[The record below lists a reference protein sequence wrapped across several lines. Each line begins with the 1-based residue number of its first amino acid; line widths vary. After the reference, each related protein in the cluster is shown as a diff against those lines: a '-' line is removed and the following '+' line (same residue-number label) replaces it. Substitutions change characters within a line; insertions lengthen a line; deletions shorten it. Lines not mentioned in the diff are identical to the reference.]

1 MKVTLKSILVL
12 STVALL
18 VSSCKSREE
27 KALETIKADMY
38 KTLNDF
44 DSYQPIETVFDS
56 LENNVYGDTTNI
68 ERVRKIAE
76 LGHKGDLIYEEYQ
89 EALGKLDYWAKYKH
103 LDLGKEKMTEYKEK
117 VDEYNEL
124 LQAYEGP
131 FKTELTKFYNGNLKK
146 KGEFYGWR
154 VTHKFRAKTKSGESS
169 IFTFTYLMDKECEK
183 IYTYFDETDSW
194 EDYITYVNKLLEAK

>member
-1 MKVTLKSILVL
+1 MKVTLKTILVL

-18 VSSCKSREE
+18 ITSCKSREE

-76 LGHKGDLIYEEYQ
+76 LAHKGDYINEKYQ
-89 EALGKLDYWAKYKH
+89 EALGQLDYWAKYKH

-117 VDEYNEL
+117 ADEYNEL
-124 LQAYEGP
+124 LQEYAEP
-131 FKTELTKFYNGNLKK
+131 LKTEVTKFHNGNLKK

-169 IFTFTYLMDKECEK
+169 IYTYTYFMDKNCEI
-183 IYTYFDETDSW
+183 IYTYLDETFSW
-194 EDYITYVNKLLEAK
+194 EDYNSTIKLMLEE